1 MFTSLFGELENSKPH
16 GGGNATKV
24 RNTDV
29 GALAFAATAILETV
43 SSDTVDSAHLIDR
56 HQHDLVF
63 SGSPA
68 RAIREHFA
76 ATRPHLETASRLIT
90 LIDPTGLW
98 AADVL
103 RALSDAGG
111 RPLDRLHLREQGT
124 LRTLATIERSTLVR
138 RHEETLKIYRVD
150 VRAQCRENAEIP
162 VALMERSHMTVVMVG
177 AMQPH
182 ALDALLDS
190 LRDACRLPTWRCPNL
205 LFLVPPSES
214 QMSHR
219 ITAMVWPVSV
229 SLHVISEPMASASSA
244 WNAMLRMWNQV
255 KKTSTVVD
263 AGLGMP
269 TPISFSRAA
278 ETARL
283 ATTPVEPT
291 RAQWALTHML
301 HLEGLLGC
309 AVIDSHTSLVLARE
323 TREDHPVDMSLAAS
337 TGAALLQTH
346 RLAALNMGLTDAID
360 EILTSS
366 PTRHCLLRTLPDHTD
381 VFLLVVLE
389 RHRADLAAVRLQL
402 QALGRN
408 LN

>member
-1 MFTSLFGELENSKPH
+1 MFTSLFGELENSKPQ
-16 GGGNATKV
+16 GGGDATKL
-24 RNTDV
+24 RKIAA
-29 GALAFAATAILETV
+29 GELAFAATAILETV
-43 SSDTVDSAHLIDR
+43 SSDTNEGAHLVDR

-63 SGSPA
+63 NGSPA
-68 RAIREHFA
+68 RAMREHFA

-90 LIDPTGLW
+90 LIDPTGMW

-103 RALSDAGG
+103 RALSDVGG

-150 VRAQCRENAEIP
+150 VHALGRENAQIP

-190 LRDACRLPTWRCPNL
+190 LRDACGLPSWRCPNL
-205 LFLVPPSES
+205 LFLVPPSEP

-219 ITAMVWPVSV
+219 INAMVWPPNV
-229 SLHVISEPMASASSA
+229 SLQVISEPLVSASSA

-255 KKTSTVVD
+255 KNTSSAVD
-263 AGLGMP
+263 AGVGMP
-269 TPISFSRAA
+269 IPISFSRAA

-291 RAQWALTHML
+291 RAQWALAHML

-309 AVIDSHTSLVLARE
+309 AVIDSHTGLVLARE
-323 TREDHPVDMSLAAS
+323 TREDHPVDMSMAAA
-337 TGAALLQTH
+337 TGAALLRTH
-346 RLAALNMGLTDAID
+346 RLAALNMGLPDAID
-360 EILTSS
+360 EISTSS
-366 PTRHCLLRTLPDHTD
+366 STRHCLLRTLADHTD
-381 VFLLVVLE
+381 VFLLVVLD
-389 RHRADLAAVRLQL
+389 RHRADLSKVRLQL
-402 QALGRN
+402 HALGRD